1 MKKILSAI
9 VFAGVLLLFGNAVF
23 ASDFEYVTRDV
34 NNNKYYIDKQSISR
48 IKWDKDKDDFQFSVI
63 VKTIF
68 DEYDANNRYDDFWFR
83 YRGIYITDTVAYSLD
98 RLVFRRKKGKISY
111 KSSGAVDFNSS
122 GQKIWSW
129 DGYSTWHDVPKNSV
143 YKVIYDVTYKKL

>member
-23 ASDFEYVTRDV
+23 ASDFEYVTSDV
-34 NNNKYYIDKQSISR
+34 NHNKYRKVILHDNWGTDR
-48 IKWDKDKDDFQFSVI
+48 IV
-63 VKTIF
+63 F
-68 DEYDANNRYDDFWFR
+68 DSYDASRRYDSDYFR

-111 KSSGAVDFNSS
+111 KSSGEVDFNSS

-143 YKVIYDVTYKKL
+143 YKVIYDVTYKKLWIYFNFI

>member
-1 MKKILSAI
+1 MKKFFSLI
-9 VFAGVLLLFGNAVF
+9 VFVGMLFLFSNAVF
-23 ASDFEYVTRDV
+23 ASDFEYVTGDV

-63 VKTIF
+63 VREVF
-68 DEYDANNRYDDFWFR
+68 GSYDANRRYDSHWFR
-83 YRGIYITDTVAYSLD
+83 YRGIYIEDTVAYSLD

-111 KSSGAVDFNSS
+111 KSSGETDFDSS

-129 DGYSTWHDVPKNSV
+129 YGHSTWHDVSENSV
-143 YKVIYDVTYKKL
+143 YKVIYNVTYRKL